1 MKKLLVL
8 IGILALVAALVVP
21 LAASAAPLVGGDVE
35 ATGVMVA
42 PTVSITVP
50 SGGISLGNFADGRNP
65 STGYD
70 WSTVTFGTI
79 TLTLGSDAAAT
90 FTATA
95 NSVDDGYG
103 NFSAGKMF
111 CAGIGYLA
119 NPMYVSFGDTSNAAI
134 GTPGYL
140 PTGAILT
147 GNASTNFS
155 LGAAQEITS
164 ADAKKGA
171 GTYYIYVQ
179 VSAQANY

>member
-1 MKKLLVL
+1 M
-8 IGILALVAALVVP
+8 
-21 LAASAAPLVGGDVE
+21 
-35 ATGVMVA
+35 
-42 PTVSITVP
+42 
-50 SGGISLGNFADGRNP
+50 
-65 STGYD
+65 Y
-70 WSTVTFGTI
+70 
-79 TLTLGSDAAAT
+79 
-90 FTATA
+90 
-95 NSVDDGYG
+95 
-103 NFSAGKMF
+103 
-111 CAGIGYLA
+111 CAGIGLLSI
-119 NPMYVSFGDTSNAAI
+119 PMYVTFGDTSNAAI